1 MFLYFNF
8 AEKEWSKWKVV
19 RSNRLKLRIM
29 RRKFKSLVYSVFG
42 FCLVLSMSGL
52 LMPANAQ
59 EQQKNNENIS
69 ITNQNK
75 TLTVYPVPVSTSVHI
90 RISQALRPDVDKLE
104 IINLI
109 GRKITEQTLI
119 DATTTD
125 VSFSNLGQYPAG
137 IYMVVARDKYGK
149 IVKSA
154 KMIINH

>member
-1 MFLYFNF
+1 
-8 AEKEWSKWKVV
+8 
-19 RSNRLKLRIM
+19 M
-29 RRKFKSLVYSVFG
+29 RRKFKNFVFGVFG
-42 FCLVLSMSGL
+42 FCLVLSISGV
-52 LMPANAQ
+52 LMPAHAQ
-59 EQQKNNENIS
+59 QQKNNENII
-69 ITNQNK
+69 ITNQSNK
-75 TLTVYPVPVSTSVHI
+75 TLTIYPVPVSTSVHI

-125 VSFSNLGQYPAG
+125 VSFSNLGQYPSG

-154 KMIINH
+154 KMVINH